1 MDSNRKCKATLGA
14 MVLMMVVG
22 TGIMAMSGC
31 SNKNEPPPVTQLPQD
46 QMYQKIQQD
55 AKNMAAYRQ
64 AHPLNGAPA
73 PAAGQPAQ

>member
-1 MDSNRKCKATLGA
+1 MDSKRKNKATLGA

-22 TGIMAMSGC
+22 AGIAAVSGC
-31 SNKNEPPPVTQLPQD
+31 SNRAETPPMTQLPQD

-64 AHPLNGAPA
+64 THPLNGAPA
-73 PAAGQPAQ
+73 PAAGQPR